1 MIVIGE
7 ETIIPHLR
15 AIGRW
20 RCNTEIQGAS
30 PRAIYTEDLQATCAF
45 YTKCLGLTCRYEP
58 AAFPTK
64 ASLSTAHRS
73 VLWVI
78 AATPSEIRDLGSS
91 KLSLS
96 AVGLRSLLDQLRNN
110 GIEYDLRQTPV
121 QDWRVMFSDPNGIRV
136 VIDFPP
142 QEQPTDPMQWS

>member
-1 MIVIGE
+1 MILTRGKTVIAR
-7 ETIIPHLR
+7 LR

-20 RCNTEIQGAS
+20 RCDTEIQGAS
-30 PRAIYTEDLQATCAF
+30 PCTVYTRDLRATCAF
-45 YTKCLGLTCRYEP
+45 YSKYLGLICRDEP
-58 AAFPTK
+58 SAFPAK
-64 ASLSTAHRS
+64 ALLSTKQRS

-110 GIEYDLRQTPV
+110 DIAYDLRQTPV
-121 QDWRVMFSDPNGIRV
+121 QDWRVMFSDPNGIRI